1 MMMDSARSRTFT
13 VTLVM
18 LFSALVGCSSETAP
32 TNSAKLTDTP
42 KSVSRSHST
51 SEFKARA
58 NDLQEDMSTAEVEWL
73 LGQPSTTQKR
83 TLGQK
88 STHGAWA
95 ALTWDY
101 RSGGETLEINFS
113 SQKDLEGEWRI
124 NDWEWLER

>member
-1 MMMDSARSRTFT
+1 MDSARFRAFT

-32 TNSAKLTDTP
+32 TNPAGLTDTP
-42 KSVSRSHST
+42 KAAHRSHST
-51 SEFKARA
+51 AEFKVRA
-58 NDLQEDMSTAEVEWL
+58 NDLQAGMSTAEVEWL
-73 LGQPSTTQKR
+73 LGQPSTTHTG

-88 STHGAWA
+88 SAHGAWA

-113 SQKDLEGEWRI
+113 SQKALGGEWRI